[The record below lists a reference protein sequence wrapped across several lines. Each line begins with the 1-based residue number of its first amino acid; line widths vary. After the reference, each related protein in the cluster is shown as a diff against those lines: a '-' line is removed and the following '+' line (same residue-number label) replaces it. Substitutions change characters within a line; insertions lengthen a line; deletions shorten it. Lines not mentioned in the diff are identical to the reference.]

1 VFCKLFDHT
10 CTTTLWDFQTCN
22 FFSNIVFTFA
32 RITFIKVLW
41 WNENLFTFCLGIYF
55 FSNSMF
61 INISWHTQCFFH
73 NIAYLQAQL
82 DFCTFTHK
90 HFWVLYKFSSSI
102 LNASTL
108 RNIICITFHDC
119 KQSKNLY
126 MFFKTMIHWERTHVC
141 KPKITWMLYA
151 YAYKVH

>member
-1 VFCKLFDHT
+1 VFCKLFDNT

-41 WNENLFTFCLGIYF
+41 WNENLFTLCLGRYF
-55 FSNSMF
+55 FSNYMF
-61 INISWHTQCFFH
+61 INILWHTQCFFH

-90 HFWVLYKFSSSI
+90 HI
-102 LNASTL
+102 LNYLQIFQVQFQVLQHLEILFKLHFMIVNNPKIYT
-108 RNIICITFHDC
+108 C
-119 KQSKNLY
+119 
-126 MFFKTMIHWERTHVC
+126 FFKQWFSEKGHMFVS
-141 KPKITWMLYA
+141 PKVLECYMHIRCT
-151 YAYKVH
+151 